1 MNEPSHSSPPALQ
14 RCSPVLSTARHGG
27 ADGEIAGCE
36 LCLSLPIW
44 EGATVITPHSLGCY
58 PETRGPSREESPG
71 TSPASPWLSVLET
84 LGEVTPPPHPQ
95 DSGRIHQAG
104 RQDERTGDFPV
115 QKLEASP
122 ANPETGALSSQSRH
136 APRHPVSTH
145 IQHQGELHHTG
156 WSCAG
161 IWEALTRREPIV
173 QGNIKVDGGQ
183 ASHAGFCLDL

>member
-1 MNEPSHSSPPALQ
+1 MSVAPPS
-14 RCSPVLSTARHGG
+14 G
-27 ADGEIAGCE
+27 
-36 LCLSLPIW
+36 

-58 PETRGPSREESPG
+58 PETCGPSRQESPG
-71 TSPASPWLSVLET
+71 TSPTSPWLSVLET
-84 LGEVTPPPHPQ
+84 LGEVTPPPHSQ

-161 IWEALTRREPIV
+161 IWEALTRHEPIV
-173 QGNIKVDGGQ
+173 QGRISKWMEGKHRMQGFAWTADHSPAQTRDLLGDAGRGGALQGGQ
-183 ASHAGFCLDL
+183 RLWPLLLG